1 MVALSCHLEITAS
14 SWYFCFPKA
23 SLPLGICFWS
33 GRKWAQKNLN
43 DILQFRIH
51 AKSCLAAVVCKCSK
65 SFTYRCSTF
74 IQHLQRTLLFEV
86 QKLKGK
92 GFKLSIFLRTW
103 SGPWEKDFPQLRPN
117 YAQDGC
123 ASLCCSA
130 SISIPRG
137 LAVFNKLQWA
147 SGILEA
153 CWNHIPFWES
163 LVHFLALCQ
172 TLLFFFQKSSI
183 KTWTMNLFQCISN
196 DPAGFWNRWAL
207 NAFPGVHLSFI

>member
-23 SLPLGICFWS
+23 SFPLGICFWS

-103 SGPWEKDFPQLRPN
+103 SGPWEKDFPQLRLK

-137 LAVFNKLQWA
+137 L
-147 SGILEA
+147 
-153 CWNHIPFWES
+153 
-163 LVHFLALCQ
+163 
-172 TLLFFFQKSSI
+172 SSI
-183 KTWTMNLFQCISN
+183 SFSEHLEFWKLAEITFHSEKVWSISW
-196 DPAGFWNRWAL
+196 PYVKHCYF
-207 NAFPGVHLSFI
+207 SFRSHP